1 MQPRMV
7 PSGKQKPFNGGLIA
21 ELGCRVVSD
30 LPMSE
35 KMTDFAI
42 ALLNRRIKIYIY
54 LFLLIFIDG
63 GTGLASS

>member
-1 MQPRMV
+1 MQPGIV

-30 LPMSE
+30 LPVSE

-42 ALLNRRIKIYIY
+42 ALLNRRI
-54 LFLLIFIDG
+54 
-63 GTGLASS
+63 